1 MDAINQL
8 SIDGWYRFAA
18 SHDHELPRLILADI
32 IAFRFAALGELAVIE
47 ATGVDQPQL
56 PEGFWRAPQGQTRAC
71 APAGLVARIG
81 PPRGPFVA
89 DSRFPGMLP

>member
-1 MDAINQL
+1 
-8 SIDGWYRFAA
+8 
-18 SHDHELPRLILADI
+18 LILADI
-32 IAFRFAALGELAVIE
+32 IAFRFAALGEEMGSRIGPRLAAIK